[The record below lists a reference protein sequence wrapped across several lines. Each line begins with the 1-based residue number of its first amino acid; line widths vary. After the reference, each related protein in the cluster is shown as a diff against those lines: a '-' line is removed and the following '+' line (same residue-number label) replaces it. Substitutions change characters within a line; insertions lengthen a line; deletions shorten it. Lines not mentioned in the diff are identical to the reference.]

1 MPAYEYKKSAGSDR
15 NNVIMHSAQLATTTN
30 KGYPKQHT
38 NKYGRVD
45 GVTSINILT
54 GAVTYTALQ
63 GSGYGFAA
71 PHTGTITDKEVDAQ
85 NDPYRT
91 AARVTILGGIDPK
104 SSNYKTLGY

>member
-1 MPAYEYKKSAGSDR
+1 MPAYEYKKVAGSDR
-15 NNVIMHSAQLATTTN
+15 NNVIIQPAQLATSSN
-30 KGYPKQHT
+30 KGTPKQHT

-45 GVTSINILT
+45 GVTAVNILT
-54 GAVTYTALQ
+54 GAVTYTTLQ

-91 AARVTILGGIDPK
+91 AARVTILGGINPS
-104 SSNYKTLGY
+104 SSNYRTLG